1 MNEKTKKTT
10 SSHKQK
16 KRAALSIFLVVA
28 ILITTAFAFL
38 SATDSKTN
46 VFTVGNIQIELA
58 ERFDKNLDGSIDES
72 TEVFDVSNLE
82 NSDTIQAD
90 GYIVPGQTVLK
101 QPYVKNTGDNDA
113 WVFISVGIPTATSA
127 QISGNSET
135 MSSLMGSTQSIEIQ
149 AYAIQENYKKQETLN
164 DIWSSYFA
172 ENNTFGNKATVT
184 EDRVEIFKV
193 NGLSASWQQI
203 YDGDIPFV
211 YQADNG
217 KNYYVFAYNSKLPA
231 KNGELDTNSPCLFES
246 VTLIDSIGTPN
257 IYTLSFPEGNVYK
270 DTNTYS
276 VSSSAPVLKFA
287 SVQIDGMTVDSDDF
301 TVSGVGETVVT
312 FTDKDMLMTLSTSEH
327 DVDII
332 ATDGDA
338 DGVFTRKDIDCSH
351 SFDENHVCTLCG
363 DEEPGF
369 YDENNNFVVSW
380 DESGLDATRDY
391 DYLWYTTRDGNGNI
405 TNRTP
410 YGENHFTTEQTSG
423 YNVLQQYPTTT
434 KIVIPNTLQK
444 LGQAVFDGCSNV
456 KEIYISDATTDIGNV
471 CFGDMT
477 GITSINYGANVSSL
491 SSASAGSDTL
501 LNINIDPDNDNYCDV
516 NGVAFTA
523 DKATLIE
530 YPAGK
535 PETTYNIPAS
545 VATIGKNAFAAN
557 ECLTTMDIPET
568 VNNVEEWAFAS
579 CKSLTTVSFP
589 DTVTVIN
596 PYVFSE
602 NQSLKT
608 VHLGTSVISIGDS
621 AFSVCMELETI
632 NIPETTQTIGKKA
645 FNYCFK
651 LDNVNLTSNLT
662 SLGDYAFYKCKTIQN
677 IIIPNSLLSIG
688 EQTFRDCVSLK
699 SVQIEDGVTSVARS
713 MFYGCTSLNAINIPD
728 SITIIDKYAFRGCTS
743 LNDIVVG
750 KNVETIEYAAFFNS
764 GNLKTVTL
772 PKKLTTIGDGAFYGS
787 GTKTVN
793 YEGSESD
800 KLNIQCDYTR
810 NPTLSTATW
819 NYNYSY

>member
-58 ERFDKNLDGSIDES
+58 ERFDKNLDGSIDEP

-127 QISGNSET
+127 QVSGNSET
-135 MSSLMGSTQSIEIQ
+135 QTSLIGSTQSIEIQ

-172 ENNTFGNKATVT
+172 ENNTFGNKAAST
-184 EDRVEIFKV
+184 EDRIEIFKV

-231 KNGELDTNSPCLFES
+231 KNGELATNSPCLFES

-257 IYTLSFPEGNVYK
+257 IYTLSFPEGTVYK

-287 SVQIDGMTVDSDDF
+287 SVKIDGMTVDSDDF

-369 YDENNNFVVSW
+369 YDESNNFIVSW
-380 DESGLDATRDY
+380 DESGLDATKDY
-391 DYLWYTTRDGNGNI
+391 GYQWSVTRDDNGNI
-405 TNRTP
+405 TNKTP
-410 YGENHFTTEQTSG
+410 YGDYHYTTEQTSG
-423 YNVLQQYPTTT
+423 YNVIQQYPNTT
-434 KIVIPNTLQK
+434 KIVIPNTLER
-444 LGQAVFDGCSNV
+444 LGQAVFHSCTSV
-456 KEIYISDATTDIGNV
+456 KEIYISDATTDIGLV
-471 CFGDMT
+471 SFGNMQ
-477 GITSINYGANVSSL
+477 GITTINYGANVSSL
-491 SSASAGSDTL
+491 SAASVGSDTL
-501 LNINIDPDNDNYCDV
+501 LNINIDPDNDNYCDID
-516 NGVAFTA
+516 GVAFTE
-523 DKATLIE
+523 DTTTLIE

-545 VATIGKNAFAAN
+545 VSTIGKKAFGAN
-557 ECLTTMDIPET
+557 EHLTTMDIPET
-568 VNNVEEWAFAS
+568 VNDIEEWAFAE
-579 CKSLTTVSFP
+579 CKSLTSVSLP
-589 DTVTVIN
+589 DTITVVN
-596 PYVFSE
+596 PYLFSDSE
-602 NQSLKT
+602 VLKT
-608 VHLGTSVISIGDS
+608 VRLGSFVTSISDS
-621 AFSVCMELETI
+621 AFAVCMSLEDV
-632 NIPETTQTIGKKA
+632 NVPETVQSIGTKC
-645 FNYCFK
+645 FHFCFK
-651 LDNVNLTSNLT
+651 LNNFDLPNGLK
-662 SLGDYAFYKCKTIQN
+662 SLGDYAFEDCKSIQSITI
-677 IIIPNSLLSIG
+677 PSGLTTIG
-688 EQTFRDCVSLK
+688 TQVFRDCVSLK

-713 MFYGCTSLNAINIPD
+713 MFYGCTSLNTVNIPD
-728 SITIIDKYAFRGCTS
+728 SVTLIDKYAFKGCTS
-743 LNDIVVG
+743 LTEIVVG

>member
-58 ERFDKNLDGSIDES
+58 ERFDKNLDGSIDEP

-164 DIWSSYFA
+164 DIWNSYFA
-172 ENNTFGNKATVT
+172 ENNTFGNNATAT

-193 NGLSASWQQI
+193 NGLSSSWQQI

-231 KNGELDTNSPCLFES
+231 KSGELVTNSSCLFES
-246 VTLIDSIGTPN
+246 VTLIDSIGTPT
-257 IYTLSFPEGNVYK
+257 IYTLSFPEGDVYK
-270 DTNTYS
+270 DTASYS

-287 SVQIDGMTVDSDDF
+287 SVKIDGVTVESDDF

-312 FTDKDMLMTLSTSEH
+312 FTDKEMLTTLSTSEH
-327 DVDII
+327 DVDIV

-338 DGVFTRKDIDCSH
+338 GGVFTRKDIYCSH

-369 YDENNNFVVSW
+369 YDENNNFIVSW
-380 DESGLDATRDY
+380 GESGLDATKDY
-391 DYLWYTTRDGNGNI
+391 GYLWYVTRDDDGNI
-405 TNRTP
+405 TNTTP
-410 YGENHFTTEQTSG
+410 YGDYHYTTEPTSG
-423 YNVLQQYPTTT
+423 YNVLKQYPATT
-434 KIVIPNTLQK
+434 KIVVPNTLQK
-444 LGQAVFDGCSNV
+444 LGQAVFHECTNV
-456 KEIYISDATTDIGNV
+456 KDIYISDATTDIGLV
-471 CFGDMT
+471 SFGDMR
-477 GITSINYGANVSSL
+477 GITTINYGANVSSL
-491 SSASAGSDTL
+491 SAASVGSDSL

-516 NGVAFTA
+516 NGVAFTE
-523 DKATLIE
+523 DKTTLIE

-545 VATIGKNAFAAN
+545 VSTIGKKAFGAN
-557 ECLTTMDIPET
+557 EHLTTIDIPET
-568 VNNVEEWAFAS
+568 VNNIEEWAFAE
-579 CKSLTTVSFP
+579 CKRLSSASLP
-589 DTVTVIN
+589 DTITVLS
-596 PYVFSE
+596 PYVLSGNE
-602 NQSLKT
+602 SLKE
-608 VHLGTSVISIGDS
+608 VHLGSSITSIGDS
-621 AFSVCMELETI
+621 AFSGCMELETI
-632 NIPETTQTIGKKA
+632 NIPKTTQTIGTKA
-645 FNYCFK
+645 FDYCFK
-651 LDNVNLTSNLT
+651 LDNVDLPNNLT
-662 SLGDYAFYKCKTIQN
+662 SLGDYAFYKCKSIQN
-677 IIIPNSLLSIG
+677 ITIPNSLSSIG
-688 EQTFRDCVSLK
+688 QQAFRDCINLK

-713 MFYGCTSLNAINIPD
+713 MFYGCTSLNTVNIPD
-728 SITIIDKYAFRGCTS
+728 SVTLIDKYAFKGCTA
-743 LNDIVVG
+743 LTEVVVG

-800 KLNIQCDYTR
+800 KINIQCDYTR